1 MGYEIISSNEAITN
15 TNGIYGV
22 DFRFNSSGVFDSLVT
37 PIKQVRAN
45 LKNLL
50 LTQLGDRYFL
60 PEFGC
65 ELLEVLFQP
74 NTDDLKPLI
83 QDIIFRAVQKW
94 LPYIAITVDVTTADD
109 DPLLTD
115 SIKVIVSGFVE
126 DIALN
131 EIVIFASPQGLSVT
145 GD

>member
-83 QDIIFRAVQKW
+83 QDII
-94 LPYIAITVDVTTADD
+94 LDY
-109 DPLLTD
+109 PLLQ
-115 SIKVIVSGFVE
+115 VV
-126 DIALN
+126 
-131 EIVIFASPQGLSVT
+131 
-145 GD
+145 